1 MFHVELGNRGNGG
14 MFHVEQPQLSAL
26 LHRSIQT
33 WRATIRPPVISL
45 TRYSTLLAQP
55 ALRSAI
61 LASMLGRLPIG
72 ITGLAILMLAQDTS
86 GSFGHGGAVA
96 ACYVAGLATVGPM
109 FGRLIDRYGPRTAL
123 LACAF
128 AFPASLAALVV
139 ALTSSAPLWMAF
151 TAAATSGACFPP
163 ITVCMRTFFKQQLK
177 EDLLLTTA
185 YSLESVV
192 IELIF
197 ILGPVIVAVF
207 VALASPAAA
216 VLFAAACGCAGTL
229 MFQRSRALAHW
240 RIAERSPAGPL
251 GEPRAK
257 ASLFGPLADAGFLPL
272 LAVIVCYACAF
283 GLVEIGTM
291 AYALE
296 SGSAAFAGVLLGI
309 MSIGSAAGGLV
320 YGSRS
325 WRLPL
330 TRQFPLMLAIMGL
343 GIAPLALLASP
354 WMFSL
359 WCLAAGVAMAP
370 ALIMQSM
377 LVAKSARP
385 EHSTEAFTWSSTG
398 LLAGVGLGLTIG
410 GALLEYTQSPAVF
423 MAAAALSLAAAALAL
438 PLVKPR
444 NPERGNA
451 ASPVSP
457 S

>member
-1 MFHVELGNRGNGG
+1 
-14 MFHVEQPQLSAL
+14 
-26 LHRSIQT
+26 
-33 WRATIRPPVISL
+33 VISL
-45 TRYSTLLAQP
+45 ARYSDLLAQP

-61 LASMLGRLPIG
+61 VASVLGRLPIG
-72 ITGLAILMLAQDTS
+72 ITGLAILLLAQDTS
-86 GSFGHGGAVA
+86 GSFGRGGAVA
-96 ACYVAGLATVGPM
+96 ACYVAGLAMVAPL
-109 FGRLIDRYGPRTAL
+109 FGRLIDRYGPRVTL

-128 AFPASLAALVV
+128 AFPAALAALVA
-139 ALTSSAPLWMAF
+139 ALTSAAPLWVAF
-151 TAAATSGACFPP
+151 ALAAASGASFPP

-197 ILGPVIVAVF
+197 ILGPVIVALF

-229 MFQRSRALAHW
+229 LFQRSRALAHW
-240 RIAERSPAGPL
+240 RV
-251 GEPRAK
+251 EPRGK
-257 ASLFGPLADAGFLPL
+257 PSLFGPLADPGFVPL
-272 LAVIVCYACAF
+272 LAVIVCYASAF
-283 GLVEIGTM
+283 GLVEIGTT
-291 AYALE
+291 AYATE
-296 SGSAAFAGVLLGI
+296 TGSPALAGVLLGV
-309 MSIGSAAGGLV
+309 MSVGSAAGGLV

-330 TRQFPLMLAIMGL
+330 ARQFPLMLAVMGL

-354 WMFSL
+354 WTFAL
-359 WCLAAGVAMAP
+359 WCVAAGVAMAP

-410 GALLEYTQSPAVF
+410 GALLEVAKSPAVF
-423 MAAAALSLAAAALAL
+423 AAAAALSLAAGALAL
-438 PLVKPR
+438 LLVKLR
-444 NPERGNA
+444 
-451 ASPVSP
+451 S
-457 S
+457 

>member
-1 MFHVELGNRGNGG
+1 LACDN
-14 MFHVEQPQLSAL
+14 PA
-26 LHRSIQT
+26 
-33 WRATIRPPVISL
+33 PVISL
-45 TRYSTLLAQP
+45 ARYSDLLAQP

-61 LASMLGRLPIG
+61 AASVLGRLPIG
-72 ITGLAILMLAQDTS
+72 ITGLAILMLAQDSS

-96 ACYVAGLATVGPM
+96 ACYVGGLAMVAPL
-109 FGRLIDRYGPRTAL
+109 FGRLIDRYGPRSTL

-128 AFPASLAALVV
+128 AFPAALAALVA
-139 ALTSSAPLWMAF
+139 ALTGSAPPWLAF
-151 TAAATSGACFPP
+151 ALAAATGTCFPP

-177 EDLLLTTA
+177 EDQLLATA

-229 MFQRSRALAHW
+229 IFQRSRSLAHW
-240 RIAERSPAGPL
+240 RI
-251 GEPRAK
+251 EPRGK
-257 ASLFGPLADAGFLPL
+257 ASLFGPLADPGFLPL
-272 LAVIVCYACAF
+272 LIVIVCYASAF
-283 GLVEIGTM
+283 GLVEIGTT
-291 AYALE
+291 AYATE
-296 SGSAAFAGVLLGI
+296 SGSPALAGILLGI

-330 TRQFPLMLAIMGL
+330 ARQFPLMLAIMGL
-343 GIAPLALLASP
+343 GIAPLVLLSST
-354 WMFSL
+354 WTFGL
-359 WCLAAGVAMAP
+359 WCLAAGIAMAP

-377 LVAKSARP
+377 LVAKSSRP

-410 GALLEYTQSPAVF
+410 GVLLEYAKSPAVF
-423 MAAAALSLAAAALAL
+423 AAAAALSLAAGGLAL
-438 PLVKPR
+438 LLVKLGS
-444 NPERGNA
+444 PEQGNSG
-451 ASPVSP
+451 SPVTS